1 MHKSISENCR
11 RTQLKQKFLNMRNT
25 QIGAR
30 NKHKYEA
37 EHEVITPTKW
47 L

>member
-1 MHKSISENCR
+1 
-11 RTQLKQKFLNMRNT
+11 MRNT

-37 EHEVITPTKW
+37 EHEVITPIKW
-47 L
+47 LWDSVVYVW